1 MSMINL
7 TKVEVIDNPT
17 NFLNPIQFEIEFE
30 AVADLAEGLFFPP
43 HNQTKKKKTVADPSL
58 SVLAVLMMVLF
69 CLCESWID
77 LRWKVIYVGSAD
89 KEDHDQ
95 VLDDINLGP
104 IKEGVSKFLFKVQTP
119 FFLSF
124 FHHPLAPSSSSLV
137 LPACFFGP
145 SKVLKKKKKVE
156 PPNWS
161 QIPDEDL
168 VGVTALMLTVSYK
181 DREFIR
187 VGYFVSNEY
196 PDPEMRE
203 NPPPQPK
210 IELLNRNILSDK
222 PRVTR
227 WQIEW
232 D

>member
-1 MSMINL
+1 MSGKKNKKKARKVLSFFQLGGLAFSFFFFFSCTTPHSTQRPRRSRDKPTTMSMINL

-124 FHHPLAPSSSSLV
+124 
-137 LPACFFGP
+137 
-145 SKVLKKKKKVE
+145 
-156 PPNWS
+156 
-161 QIPDEDL
+161 
-168 VGVTALMLTVSYK
+168 T
-181 DREFIR
+181 
-187 VGYFVSNEY
+187 
-196 PDPEMRE
+196 
-203 NPPPQPK
+203 
-210 IELLNRNILSDK
+210 ILSLRLLPPLFSLLAFLGLPK
-222 PRVTR
+222 F
-227 WQIEW
+227 
-232 D
+232 